1 MFSYGKRF
9 EIFLECSWNIPEV
22 CYWHFVPVI
31 QSCSVKK
38 HHCNLGKTISKKL
51 TVFLAA
57 VNDLAML
64 YYNEGLSEKSLR
76 RVMGLFKT
84 YTDYELPK
92 DPRTI
97 IARATENRKFAVE
110 TNNFLYI
117 GVEEALSRVE
127 TMCGPFDSSLDNF
140 LSTDD
145 LPISSSSKKSF
156 GRYFCLQF
164 NNQKW
169 YQWLR
174 FFLWENSKTNG
185 VGGAPCCRTFPTS
198 GQRLQESSG
207 KRSKNVPKMF
217 QECSKRIFSKIYRV
231 SHCSAFSGDN

>member
-1 MFSYGKRF
+1 MPLQNSNNSDDPTTSGSVPAESFSETTIDLSDSENSQDLINEGKSFLNYAYKWEVKSMFSSGKRF
-9 EIFLECSWNIPEV
+9 EMFLKCSWNIPEV
-22 CYWHFVPVI
+22 FYWHFVPVI
-31 QSCSVKK
+31 HSCSVKK

-64 YYNEGLSEKSLR
+64 YYTERLPEKSLR
-76 RVMGLFKT
+76 RFMGLFKT
-84 YTDYELPK
+84 YTDYKLPK

-117 GVEEALSRVE
+117 DVEEALSRVE

-145 LPISSSSKKSF
+145 LPISSSSKKKFWPVLLSTV
-156 GRYFCLQF
+156 Q
-164 NNQKW
+164 QPEVVSVVAV
-169 YQWLR
+169 
-174 FFLWENSKTNG
+174 FFM
-185 VGGAPCCRTFPTS
+185 R
-198 GQRLQESSG
+198 
-207 KRSKNVPKMF
+207 
-217 QECSKRIFSKIYRV
+217 
-231 SHCSAFSGDN
+231 

>member
-1 MFSYGKRF
+1 
-9 EIFLECSWNIPEV
+9 
-22 CYWHFVPVI
+22 
-31 QSCSVKK
+31 
-38 HHCNLGKTISKKL
+38 
-51 TVFLAA
+51 
-57 VNDLAML
+57 ML
-64 YYNEGLSEKSLR
+64 YYTEGLSEKSLR
-76 RVMGLFKT
+76 SVMGLFKT

-127 TMCGPFDSSLDNF
+127 TMCGPFKTSLDNF

-145 LPISSSSKKSF
+145 LPMSSSSKKVF

-174 FFLWENSKTNG
+174 FFL
-185 VGGAPCCRTFPTS
+185 
-198 GQRLQESSG
+198 
-207 KRSKNVPKMF
+207 
-217 QECSKRIFSKIYRV
+217 
-231 SHCSAFSGDN
+231 